1 MVPDSLCRA
10 VDAKIKKKHDRVNGA
25 TSFDSVA
32 VGRPNVKKPT
42 NTALRKSARLEAF
55 IILLSD
61 HVRFAQIPL
70 EKPSSIRSEGSSQDF
85 EKDGPGSF
93 GRLLGRHAGRL
104 WGQHFRKR
112 IHRS

>member
-1 MVPDSLCRA
+1 MVPDALCRA
-10 VDAKIKKKHDRVNGA
+10 VDAKIKKKHDWVNGA

-61 HVRFAQIPL
+61 HVRFAQI
-70 EKPSSIRSEGSSQDF
+70 
-85 EKDGPGSF
+85 
-93 GRLLGRHAGRL
+93 AV
-104 WGQHFRKR
+104 
-112 IHRS
+112 IHRRLGERAKSTRTGRCQKLTRKS